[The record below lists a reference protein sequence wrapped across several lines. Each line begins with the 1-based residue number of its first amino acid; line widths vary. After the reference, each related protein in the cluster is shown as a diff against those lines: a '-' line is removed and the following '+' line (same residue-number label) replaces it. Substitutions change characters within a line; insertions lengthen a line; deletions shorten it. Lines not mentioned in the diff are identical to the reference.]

1 MSIRGIFSCV
11 GMSYHMDVIDEIKEE
26 NDEYRLPKKKLIEEY
41 PGGTVYRYELPDHMK
56 LEPDPENE
64 HDPNAIKVTYHG
76 QTVAF
81 IKKEE
86 TEKVADLMAEGVPYR
101 ITGAGGEY
109 KEVTEDDEIV
119 EGEEPFEVCVI
130 FQDAPAA
137 APKKKGMKT
146 LLTILAVILLL
157 MSLLLL
163 IVTPVGGIIGII
175 FAVIVF
181 IVGRRQ

>member
-1 MSIRGIFSCV
+1 MSIRGIFDCV

-26 NDEYRLPKKKLIEEY
+26 NEEYTWSKKKIEKEY
-41 PGGTVYRYELPDHMK
+41 PGAPVYKYELPKYMK

-64 HDPNAIKVTYHG
+64 YDPNAIKVTYHG

-86 TEKVADLMAEGVPYR
+86 ASRVAELLAAGIPYR
-101 ITGAGGEY
+101 FSGSGGEY
-109 KEVTEDDEIV
+109 KEVNDDGELV
-119 EGEEPFEVCVI
+119 EGEDPYGISVI
-130 FQDAPAA
+130 FMDAPVEV
-137 APKKKGMKT
+137 PKKKGMKT
-146 LLTILAVILLL
+146 LLTILAIVLLL

-163 IVTPVGGIIGII
+163 IVTPIGGIIGIV

-181 IVGRRQ
+181 LVGRKQ